1 MSLRV
6 SCTDRRRSELGVGS
20 GNDNNLIEDA
30 LNGETDF
37 VLDIRHNRF
46 YGNFVG
52 PTVSN
57 NAALTMSCTPKRCF
71 VLCSSEYRSTYSK
84 KQPN

>member
-20 GNDNNLIEDA
+20 GPLIYSDAEGNDNNLIEDA

-57 NAALTMSCTPKRCF
+57 NVSVDDVVYTIEMFGA
-71 VLCSSEYRSTYSK
+71 VLI
-84 KQPN
+84 